1 MASFTVSGISLV
13 MEIIPRIVK
22 ESIMSFEQT
31 SHETTKLAGLID
43 HTILKPEAS
52 RDDVARHCD
61 EALEHGFASVCVNG
75 VHAAFVAGRLK
86 GSAVKTCAVLGFPLG
101 ASGAESKAREAS
113 ALVEAGVDEL
123 DMVLDIGAL
132 REGDLARVEA
142 DIRAV
147 RAACPGK
154 VLKVI
159 LETALLDDAQKEA
172 ACRIAAEVGAD
183 FVKTSTGFSTAGA
196 TIDDVKLM
204 RRIVGDALGVKASGG
219 IRDAET
225 ALAMVE
231 AGASRIGASASVAIV
246 SGLDETSAGY

>member
-1 MASFTVSGISLV
+1 MSTNKAAEASI
-13 MEIIPRIVK
+13 E
-22 ESIMSFEQT
+22 
-31 SHETTKLAGLID
+31 LAGLID
-43 HTILKPEAS
+43 HTVLKPDAS
-52 RDDVARHCD
+52 RADVARHCD

-75 VHAAFVAGRLK
+75 VHAGFVARRLK

-101 ASGAESKAREAS
+101 ASGAESKALEAA
-113 ALVEAGVDEL
+113 ALVKAGADEL

-142 DIRAV
+142 DIQTV
-147 RAACPGK
+147 RDACRGK

-183 FVKTSTGFSTAGA
+183 FVKTSTGFSTGGA

-204 RRIVGDALGVKASGG
+204 RRIVGDKLGVKASGG
-219 IRDAET
+219 IRDAKT

-246 SGLDETSAGY
+246 SGASDAPAGY

>member
-1 MASFTVSGISLV
+1 MDIDKAAFSSR
-13 MEIIPRIVK
+13 E
-22 ESIMSFEQT
+22 
-31 SHETTKLAGLID
+31 LARLID
-43 HTILKPEAS
+43 HTILKADAS
-52 RDDVARHCD
+52 RADVARHCD
-61 EALEHGFASVCVNG
+61 EALRHGFASVCVNG
-75 VHAAFVAGRLK
+75 AHVRFVAERLK
-86 GSAVKTCAVLGFPLG
+86 GSEVKTCAVLGFPLG
-101 ASGAESKAREAS
+101 ASGAESKAREA
-113 ALVEAGVDEL
+113 AVLAEAGADEL

-142 DIRAV
+142 DISAV

-183 FVKTSTGFSTAGA
+183 FVKTSTGFSTGGA
-196 TIDDVKLM
+196 TIDDIRLM
-204 RRIVGDALGVKASGG
+204 RRVVGDALGVKASGG

-225 ALAMVE
+225 ALAMVK

-246 SGLDETSAGY
+246 AGAADAAVGY

>member
-1 MASFTVSGISLV
+1 MSFDKAAAVSG
-13 MEIIPRIVK
+13 
-22 ESIMSFEQT
+22 T
-31 SHETTKLAGLID
+31 LARLID

-52 RDDVARHCD
+52 RDDVSRHCD
-61 EALEHGFASVCVNG
+61 EALAHGFASVCVNG
-75 VHAAFVAGRLK
+75 VHAGFVAQRLK

-101 ASGAESKAREAS
+101 ASGAESKAREA
-113 ALVEAGVDEL
+113 AILVAAGADEL

-159 LETALLDDAQKEA
+159 LETVLLNDAQKEA
-172 ACRIAAEVGAD
+172 ACRIAVEVGAD
-183 FVKTSTGFSTAGA
+183 FVKTSTGFSTGGA
-196 TIDDVKLM
+196 TIDDIRLM
-204 RRIVGDALGVKASGG
+204 RRVVGDKLGVKASGG

-231 AGASRIGASASVAIV
+231 AGASRIGASASVAII
-246 SGLDETSAGY
+246 SGVTDAPAGY